1 MRGLLLKD
9 FYMIM
14 KYCWSVLL
22 VAVFFVAITLFGS
35 QQSFFYIFPVII
47 LSELPTM
54 IYLQDEHAKW
64 TVYGETLPYTRA
76 QIVSSKYII
85 GLISCG
91 SGVLIA
97 AAVQAVGAMRTG
109 SFDFSSGVVG
119 LAFMF
124 SIGLITSAVM
134 MPFVFRFGAA
144 KGRIAYLVVTC
155 IACGGVAALASV
167 DRDLFEITGSSV
179 LSDMPPVAV
188 IVFAALLVYACSWG
202 ISVFLYKRRELG

>member
-35 QQSFFYIFPVII
+35 QQTFFYVFPVIL

-64 TVYGETLPYTRA
+64 TVYGETLPYTRT

-109 SFDFSSGVVG
+109 SFDFSSGAVG

-155 IACGGVAALASV
+155 IACGASAAVVSV
-167 DRDLFEITGSSV
+167 DGDLFDSVGSV
-179 LSDMPPVAV
+179 LFSKTPPAAV
-188 IVFAALLVYACSWG
+188 IVPAAVLVYACSWG
-202 ISVFLYKRRELG
+202 ISVVLYKRRELG